1 MNFLD
6 LSKIT
11 LIDSVNYNYLNRY
24 GVVKDYKLMPYDE
37 FTHEFKTLYH
47 QNEAESFTKDD
58 ILYIHPRIR
67 IDKDLLKYGNI
78 KTTKSRKTATCLL
91 LPDVHDIIYQ
101 YHPNYIYIGD
111 TMYVNSNMNGAY
123 IGKSEK
129 YVRFHDNCDWIPEL
143 VQSNKKRYICNSNFL
158 NKNKVKMNS
167 LDLQTALSIIDMF
180 KSSDG
185 ETKLLGAK
193 MIKSFDY
200 TKTPCSILF
209 ILNNYL
215 RSDQCTEYKLNDLI
229 RSINRSAI
237 IHSAEH
243 KPYDY
248 MLYFSLYIRLIEDKL
263 QKQISGE
270 LGMKDIFNK
279 INLRINY
286 AIKFSNTRLQEIWQ
300 RYVGGDDSVP
310 FDVSKLDA
318 ALLNIQ
324 KCQEIQTDSKKEV
337 SDNKVCGEVEGDAGS
352 AV

>member
-11 LIDSVNYNYLNRY
+11 LIDSLSYNDLSVY
-24 GVVKDYKLMPYDE
+24 GLVKDYKLMPYNE
-37 FTHEFKTLYH
+37 FNEFKAIYE
-47 QNEAESFTKDD
+47 QNEAESFTEDD
-58 ILYIHPRIR
+58 VLYIHPRIR

-78 KTTKSRKTATCLL
+78 KTTKSRKTATCFL
-91 LPDVHDIIYQ
+91 LPDLYDVIYQ
-101 YHPNYIYIGD
+101 FQPNYVCIGD
-111 TMYVNSNMNGAY
+111 TTYVNTNMNGAY
-123 IGKSEK
+123 IGKSER

-143 VQSNKKRYICNSNFL
+143 VQSNKKKYICNSNFL

-167 LDLQTALSIIDMF
+167 LDLMTALSIVDMF
-180 KSSDG
+180 KSHDKD
-185 ETKLLGAK
+185 TVALGAK

-215 RSDQCTEYKLNDLI
+215 QSAQCTEYQLNNLI
-229 RSINRSAI
+229 RSIDHCSI

-248 MLYFSLYIRLIEDKL
+248 MLYFSLYIRWIENRL
-263 QKQISGE
+263 RNQVSRE

-286 AIKFSNTRLQEIWQ
+286 AVKFRNTRLQEIWE
-300 RYVGGDDSVP
+300 RYVGGDAAVP
-310 FDVSKLDA
+310 FDISKLDA
-318 ALLNIQ
+318 ALLDIQ
-324 KCQEIQTDSKKEV
+324 KCKEIQADSEKEV
-337 SDNKVCGEVEGDAGS
+337 SDNTVCGETEADACS
-352 AV
+352 FV

>member
-11 LIDSVNYNYLNRY
+11 LIDSLSYNNPNTY
-24 GVVKDYKLMPYDE
+24 GLVKDYKLITYNE
-37 FTHEFKTLYH
+37 FKEFKTMYQ
-47 QNEAESFTKDD
+47 QNEAESFTDDD

-78 KTTKSRKTATCLL
+78 KTTKSRKTATCFL

-101 YHPNYIYIGD
+101 YTPNYICIGD
-111 TMYVNSNMNGAY
+111 TTYVNSNMNGAY
-123 IGKSEK
+123 IDKSEK

-143 VQSNKKRYICNSNFL
+143 VQSNKKKYICNSNFL

-180 KSSDG
+180 KSADKD
-185 ETKLLGAK
+185 TVALGAK

-215 RSDQCTEYKLNDLI
+215 RSDQCTEYQLNNLI
-229 RSINRSAI
+229 RSINRYSI
-237 IHSAEH
+237 VHSAEH

-248 MLYFSLYIRLIEDKL
+248 MLYFSLYIRWIENKL
-263 QKQISGE
+263 QNQVSRE
-270 LGMKDIFNK
+270 LGRKDVFNK

-286 AIKFSNTRLQEIWQ
+286 AVKFSNTRLQEIWE
-300 RYVGGDDSVP
+300 RYVSGDDTVP
-310 FDVSKLDA
+310 FDISKLDA

-324 KCQEIQTDSKKEV
+324 KCQEIQADSEE
-337 SDNKVCGEVEGDAGS
+337 KV
-352 AV
+352 